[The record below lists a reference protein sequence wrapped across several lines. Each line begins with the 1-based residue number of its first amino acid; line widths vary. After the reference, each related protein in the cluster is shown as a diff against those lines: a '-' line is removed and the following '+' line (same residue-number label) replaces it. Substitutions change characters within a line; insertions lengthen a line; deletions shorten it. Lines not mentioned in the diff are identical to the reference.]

1 MIVKN
6 EAAVIERCLTSV
18 RPLVDTWV
26 VSDTG
31 STDGTQDLIR
41 AALQG
46 IPGELREEPWV
57 DFGHNR
63 SLNIARAR
71 GRADYLLLLDADHV
85 LHQDGPLPE
94 LTADAY
100 LLRHRGAL
108 EYRIKRLVR
117 GDLPWR
123 YEGVTHE
130 YLTADRDHVQQNLD
144 ALVVED
150 HADGGSR
157 HDKFERDARLLR
169 AELAR
174 DPSNPRTVF
183 YLAQTLRDS
192 GGRAKEAAALY
203 ERRAAMGGWG
213 EEVYYSLLQAGVL
226 AAASGDWPTAQDAFV
241 RAWES
246 RPQRLEAC
254 YELASGLRRMN
265 RHHAAHAIVSSVL
278 DRPQPAEDVLFLQP
292 WVYRWGLLFEYSI
305 TAYWVGDHQ
314 ASLAACDR
322 LLGLPDLP
330 APYRQQTRANR
341 EFALAKLA
349 VPRTPLPASSLPPVP
364 AAPAALDPASSSA
377 PVSTAACAPG
387 ATPIPDATPVPGPAS
402 SPASVS
408 TAACASDP
416 TPARGPAFSPAPA
429 PAPTPGSA
437 ATSLGPAPDSV
448 SAALRA

>member
-6 EAAVIERCLTSV
+6 ESAVIERCLASV
-18 RPLVDTWV
+18 RHLVDTWV
-26 VSDTG
+26 ISDTG

-41 AALQG
+41 RSLAG
-46 IPGELREEPWV
+46 IPGELREEPWR

-63 SLNIARAR
+63 SANIARAR

-85 LHQDGPLPE
+85 LRQDAPLPE

-100 LLRHRGAL
+100 LIRHGGHL

-130 YLTADRDHVQQNLD
+130 YLTADRPHTQRPLD

-157 HDKFERDARLLR
+157 HDKFERDARLLG

-174 DPSNPRTVF
+174 DPANPRTVF
-183 YLAQTLRDS
+183 YLAQTLRDL
-192 GGRAKEAAALY
+192 GRPAEAIALY

-213 EEVYYSLLQAGVL
+213 EEVYFALLQAGVL
-226 AAASGDWPTAQDAFV
+226 AAEHPEAAGGGWPAAQDALV

-254 YELASGLRRMN
+254 YELASRLRRLN
-265 RHHAAHAIVSSVL
+265 RHHAAHAVLTAVL
-278 DRPQPAEDVLFLQP
+278 DREPPADDVLFLQP

-305 TAYWVGDHQ
+305 TAYWTGDPA

-322 LLGLPDLP
+322 LLALPDLP
-330 APYRQQTRANR
+330 AAYREQTLANR
-341 EFALAKLA
+341 EFAVA
-349 VPRTPLPASSLPPVP
+349 RRR
-364 AAPAALDPASSSA
+364 
-377 PVSTAACAPG
+377 PG
-387 ATPIPDATPVPGPAS
+387 T
-402 SPASVS
+402 
-408 TAACASDP
+408 
-416 TPARGPAFSPAPA
+416 PAPA
-429 PAPTPGSA
+429 PV
-437 ATSLGPAPDSV
+437 PA
-448 SAALRA
+448 